1 LQNLVKLGWKN
12 ELEQDVEYIARVI
25 TVQKNSYRVSDGELE
40 FHAHLSGKF
49 LNETQNSLDFPAV
62 GDWVEVQ
69 KLPEEKKAVIKKV
82 LPRRSQFVRQAAGNR
97 TDAQVVAANLDTVFI
112 VNSLNHDLNSRRI
125 ERYMLLAYES
135 GATPIVLLTKKDQ
148 ATEQDIKLAISKV
161 SEVAIGV
168 PILMISSLN
177 GDGIEELLNHLPA
190 GKTAALL
197 GSSGVGKSTLINA
210 LFGENVQETQ
220 DIRED
225 DSKGRHTTTHREMF
239 MLPNGAMLIDTPG
252 MRELQLW
259 DGESAMEST
268 FQDVELLEK
277 ACRFSDCSHTSEPG
291 CRVQEAIENGELSEE
306 RYKSY
311 VKLQREIAYEKRKQ
325 DQKSKLE
332 EKNKWKKISKQQ
344 KESYKYKVK

>member
-1 LQNLVKLGWKN
+1 MHNLVKIGWKS
-12 ELEQDVEYIARVI
+12 EQDINEEHIARVI
-25 TVQKNSYRVSDGELE
+25 TVQKNSYRISDGETEYL
-40 FHAHLSGKF
+40 AHLSGKF
-49 LNETQNSLDFPAV
+49 INEVDSPLDFPSV

-69 KLPEEKKAVIKKV
+69 KLPEEMKAVIKQV
-82 LPRRSQFVRQAAGNR
+82 LPRKSQFIRQAAGYR
-97 TDAQVVAANLDTVFI
+97 TDPQVVAANIDLVFI
-112 VNSLNHDLNSRRI
+112 VNSLNHDLNMRRI

-148 ATEQDIKLAISKV
+148 VTEEEVQQAIAMV

-168 PILMISSLN
+168 PILTISSLN
-177 GDGIEELLNHLPA
+177 GDGIEEFINQLPA
-190 GKTAALL
+190 GKTGALL

-210 LFGENVQETQ
+210 LFGEKIQETK

-252 MRELQLW
+252 MREIQLW
-259 DGESAMEST
+259 DGEVGVETT
-268 FQDVELLEK
+268 FRDIEAFEQE
-277 ACRFSDCSHTSEPG
+277 CRFADCSHNSEPG
-291 CRVQEAIENGELSEE
+291 CRVQEALENGELSEE

-325 DQKSKLE
+325 DQKAKLE
-332 EKNKWKKISKQQ
+332 EKSKWKKISKTQR
-344 KESYKYKVK
+344 ENYKRKSR